1 MPGLKISSVSLADTR
16 SWLLIIRQSDSWDLL
31 VVTKTD
37 PNIIRTTVRKIMFT
51 NTTMIARKAVK

>member
-1 MPGLKISSVSLADTR
+1 MSLADTR

-37 PNIIRTTVRKIMFT
+37 PDIIRTTVRNIMFT